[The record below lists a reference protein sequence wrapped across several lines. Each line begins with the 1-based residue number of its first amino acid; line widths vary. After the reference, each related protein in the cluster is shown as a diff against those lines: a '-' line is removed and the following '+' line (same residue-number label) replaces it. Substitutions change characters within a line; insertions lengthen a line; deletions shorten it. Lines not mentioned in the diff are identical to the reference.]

1 MRYHDP
7 LKVPRSV
14 SNDAEYFHDRAIEEQ
29 VAAQLATC
37 PEARRRHDELAT
49 MYRFRELCLRRCAS
63 APAEAVENGSRTAQT
78 TAAVS

>member
-49 MYRFRELCLRRCAS
+49 MYRFRECA
-63 APAEAVENGSRTAQT
+63 
-78 TAAVS
+78 

>member
-1 MRYHDP
+1 MPDHDP
-7 LKVPRSV
+7 LKAELSA

-49 MYRFRELCLRRCAS
+49 MYRFRELLLRRCVPAPPETEEGRS
-63 APAEAVENGSRTAQT
+63 PTAPAKTDLS
-78 TAAVS
+78 